1 MKKEDLIKYLGVGL
15 GGALLTYLIL
25 KPKLAAAYQLPGLPQ
40 PQPGVPQYVPP
51 SYPSPYYPYS
61 PYYPETKWG
70 FFSELSKSLADVLK
84 AIVGRKETQ
93 APGTYAGYLAPKP
106 VYKDV
111 IYI

>member
-1 MKKEDLIKYLGVGL
+1 MKKENLMKYLAVGL

-25 KPKLAAAYQLPGLPQ
+25 KPRLAAAYEVTPLP
-40 PQPGVPQYVPP
+40 PGVPQYVPP
-51 SYPSPYYPYS
+51 SKPPYYPYYPS

-84 AIVGRKETQ
+84 SIVGRSETET
-93 APGTYAGYLAPKP
+93 PRTYTG
-106 VYKDV
+106 YKDV

>member
-1 MKKEDLIKYLGVGL
+1 MKKENLMKYLAVGL

-25 KPKLAAAYQLPGLPQ
+25 KPRLVEAYEVTPLP
-40 PQPGVPQYVPP
+40 PGVREYPP
-51 SYPSPYYPYS
+51 YYRYPSPYYPYS

-84 AIVGRKETQ
+84 SIVGRSETET
-93 APGTYAGYLAPKP
+93 PGTYTG
-106 VYKDV
+106 YKDV